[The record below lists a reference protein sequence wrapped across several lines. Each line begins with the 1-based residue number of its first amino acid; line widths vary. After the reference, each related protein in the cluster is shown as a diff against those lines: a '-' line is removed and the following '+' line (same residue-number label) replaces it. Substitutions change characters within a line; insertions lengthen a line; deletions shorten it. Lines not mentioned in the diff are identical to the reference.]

1 MVDCKLPVILHLW
14 LSLLYNKIKVK
25 PIKPTEMKKY
35 IFKIVQQFSD
45 GIDDQNVWT
54 VAHSK
59 EEAIRYIKREYH
71 SIVDITLI
79 RVTNYEN

>member
-1 MVDCKLPVILHLW
+1 
-14 LSLLYNKIKVK
+14 
-25 PIKPTEMKKY
+25 MKKY

-79 RVTNYEN
+79 RVTDYEN